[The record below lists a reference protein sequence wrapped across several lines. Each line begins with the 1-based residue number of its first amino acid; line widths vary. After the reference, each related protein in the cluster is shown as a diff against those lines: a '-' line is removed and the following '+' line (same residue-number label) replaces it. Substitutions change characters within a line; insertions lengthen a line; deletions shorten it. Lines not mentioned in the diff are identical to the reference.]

1 MTKRLSALAVLVL
14 AAACSEST
22 PVITG
27 RLGQPTDIALFRG
40 CPQNLSGC
48 DLQTQAH
55 DLLLISSGADNAL
68 RVFDVQRRQFFTAP
82 NPLFPLAVPVGVH
95 PRRLAVD
102 PQGKFALV
110 LNTGSQDV
118 SVVDL
123 QRLVEVDTDWDSC
136 SSFCGSCLDHQASQ
150 FTDERCRAG
159 VSRVSL
165 GETTGLFPEALALGQ
180 VQESAAGERF
190 LYAYVSLLGAGRI
203 VQLKL
208 TYPQPD
214 LAREQR
220 LEMIQQFELGG
231 QPAGMALSPDGRYLF
246 VADQSADHLSVLD
259 TQNGQTEKIH
269 LGTPSSEV
277 YLAPDGKVLYVLTPL
292 RRSLVLVDAEQR
304 TLRPVEY
311 ARSWAA
317 DPSSLGA
324 EIFLGGI
331 PRALAFTRG
340 ASTVVFNEKG
350 TTAQD
355 YSAQLLL
362 GSELTQLQAIRPD
375 YTPPPVKTL
384 AFVAT
389 LDGRVR
395 VLDAENHR
403 PIDIW
408 PFQWPTLTA
417 QPKLTLGS
425 DSISAEQLKNCDSD
439 EHCPYPVLL
448 GYDTVYN
455 PPSDESGALLPCS
468 GHGQA
473 VFGPDDL
480 PTCSCEAGYFAQG
493 MECLDLALGEAIFP
507 SYGVWLRPGRSRAET
522 WQLTWEGIVT
532 GTENGR
538 GQFSQWRLYD
548 LRPGVNLKQL
558 DLESGDILQVK
569 SAPQDE
575 ESGGENPCR
584 PGSGAEQA
592 QAALAE
598 FQVVEVTEAYLELK
612 PVAGMDL
619 EKCWPG
625 EIEFVVRAQKA
636 WTVWGVTSGG
646 QRRLHM
652 TPRAQAQENL
662 PAYDVGVFGATML
675 EPGTDPQ
682 SGEPYAIPRDSTWS
696 FTVTSGFTPG
706 MFSPSALVGGAGSLV
721 AVNADADS
729 GEEAVDDRI
738 FWIFEFSNAMMEFFP
753 SRLDSSNF
761 IIYQ

>member
-1 MTKRLSALAVLVL
+1 MTKRLSALAALLL
-14 AAACSEST
+14 AAACSENT

-27 RLGQPTDIALFRG
+27 RLGQPTDIAVFRG
-40 CPQNLSGC
+40 CPQNLPGC
-48 DLQTQAH
+48 NLETQAH

-82 NPLFPLAVPVGVH
+82 DPLFPLAVPVGVY
-95 PRRLAVD
+95 PRRLAVE
-102 PQGKFALV
+102 PEGKFALV
-110 LNTGSQDV
+110 LNSGSQDV

-123 QRLVEVDTDWDSC
+123 ERLVEVDTDWDSC
-136 SSFCGSCLDHQASQ
+136 SSFCGSCLGRQAPQ
-150 FTDERCRAG
+150 FIDERCRAG

-165 GETTGLFPEALALGQ
+165 GQTTGLFPEGLVLGPAQ
-180 VQESAAGERF
+180 QGAAGERF
-190 LYAYVSLLGAGRI
+190 LYAYVSLLGAGRV
-203 VQLKL
+203 VQLKF
-208 TYPQPD
+208 TYPRPD

-220 LEMIQQFELGG
+220 LEKIQTFELGG
-231 QPAGMALSPDGRYLF
+231 QPAGMALSADGRYLF
-246 VADQSADHLSVLD
+246 VADQSADELSVLD
-259 TQNGQTEKIH
+259 TRNGQTEKIH
-269 LGTPSSEV
+269 LGAPSSEV

-292 RRSLVLVDAEQR
+292 KRSLVLVDAVQR
-304 TLRPVEY
+304 TLRSVEY

-317 DPSSLGA
+317 DPASVGA
-324 EIFLGGI
+324 EIFLGAI

-350 TTAQD
+350 TSSQD
-355 YSAQLLL
+355 YSAQLILA
-362 GSELTQLQAIRPD
+362 SELSQLQAIRPD
-375 YTPPPVKTL
+375 YHPLPVKTL
-384 AFVAT
+384 AWVAT

-425 DSISAEQLKNCDSD
+425 DSISPEQLKNCASD

-448 GYDTVYN
+448 GYDTAYQ
-455 PPSDESGALLPCS
+455 PPADESGALLACS

-493 MECLDLALGEAIFP
+493 MECLELALGEAIFP

-522 WQLTWEGIVT
+522 WQLTWEGTVS
-532 GTENGR
+532 GMENGR
-538 GQFSQWRLYD
+538 GQFNQWRIYD

-569 SAPQDE
+569 SPPQDE
-575 ESGGENPCR
+575 ESGGDNPCR

-592 QAALAE
+592 QEALVE
-598 FQVVEVTEAYLELK
+598 FEVLQVAEAYLELK
-612 PVAGMDL
+612 PVAGMDP

-625 EIEFVVRAQKA
+625 EIEFRVRAGKA

-646 QRRLHM
+646 QRRLRM

-662 PAYDVGVFGATML
+662 PAYDIGAFGATLL

-682 SGEPYAIPRDSTWS
+682 SGQPFSIPRDSTWS
-696 FTVTSGFTPG
+696 FTVTSGFTPA
-706 MFSPSALVGGAGSLV
+706 MFSPSALVGGAGPLV
-721 AVNADADS
+721 AVNAEADS
-729 GEEAVDDRI
+729 GEEAVDDRL

-753 SRLDSSNF
+753 SRLDSGNF